1 MRGLESCLC
10 QRLECQ
16 TADDDLGKPEKNLV
30 NEEDSRDTVTMFR
43 LNNSLY

>member
-16 TADDDLGKPEKNLV
+16 TAGDDLGKPEKNLV
-30 NEEDSRDTVTMFR
+30 NEEDVEIQ
-43 LNNSLY
+43 